1 MSLHNTSIT
10 LKMIS
15 TRSINT
21 DIIVIDVYP
30 TESFPSLMCSR
41 FYFFL
46 GGGAFYCLFVVVFCF
61 IWKGLFCF
69 VFYFNAFFPL
79 QIHQF
84 YKKRQIKNRQKHT
97 LSLSHYL
104 KCTFIMVLHVS
115 HNLSTSMYV
124 AIDIWIMTIRQ
135 MGMIKMS

>member
-1 MSLHNTSIT
+1 MPLHNTSIT

-46 GGGAFYCLFVVVFCF
+46 GGVPFIVCLLLFFV
-61 IWKGLFCF
+61 LFGRDCF
-69 VFYFNAFFPL
+69 VLFFIL
-79 QIHQF
+79 MLSFH
-84 YKKRQIKNRQKHT
+84 YKYISFIKRDK
-97 LSLSHYL
+97 
-104 KCTFIMVLHVS
+104 
-115 HNLSTSMYV
+115 
-124 AIDIWIMTIRQ
+124 
-135 MGMIKMS
+135 

>member
-1 MSLHNTSIT
+1 MPLHNTSIT

-41 FYFFL
+41 FYF

-79 QIHQF
+79 QIH
-84 YKKRQIKNRQKHT
+84 
-97 LSLSHYL
+97 
-104 KCTFIMVLHVS
+104 
-115 HNLSTSMYV
+115 
-124 AIDIWIMTIRQ
+124 
-135 MGMIKMS
+135 